1 MPGAEGGPDRP
12 DPTERLEHRLREVLL
27 ALEKSRLAE
36 YLELLQRPGR
46 LIYLNLLAGLA
57 RGLGMA
63 IGFTILGAVVIW
75 FLRSSFLANM
85 PVIGSWIAQLVRIV
99 EMELRAPR

>member
-1 MPGAEGGPDRP
+1 MPSGSGGPELP
-12 DPTERLEHRLREVLL
+12 DATERLEHRLQEVLV
-27 ALEKSRLAE
+27 ALQRARLAE

-46 LIYLNLLAGLA
+46 LVYLNLLAGLA

-63 IGFTILGAVVIW
+63 IGFTILGAAVIW
-75 FLRSSFLANM
+75 FLRSSFLINM

-99 EMELRAPR
+99 EMELRAPH

>member
-1 MPGAEGGPDRP
+1 MPGGGGGPDRS
-12 DPTERLEHRLREVLL
+12 DLAALEHRLRELLL
-27 ALEKSRLAE
+27 ALQKARLAE

-46 LIYLNLLAGLA
+46 LVYLNLLAGLA
-57 RGLGMA
+57 RGFGMA

-75 FLRSSFLANM
+75 FLRSSFLVNM

-99 EMELRAPR
+99 EMELRAPH

>member
-1 MPGAEGGPDRP
+1 MPGADGGPDRP
-12 DPTERLEHRLREVLL
+12 DPERLEHRLREVLL

-75 FLRSSFLANM
+75 FLRSSFLVNM